1 MLPLTPRRGMAGRA
15 RFELASSPGN
25 SRSHDLVVLPAIGD
39 LWLRNRTLWQPVKD
53 SNPHG
58 RGARARRTTLVLTGC
73 RVFVG
78 IVVGEAGLEPALA
91 AFRTRAADVY
101 RHSPVRWLGRRGSN
115 PHDDLRP
122 RQVAFRLAHV
132 PLGCPSSNALDSR
145 GPQPRALLSSS
156 GHTSWSTPRGSNP
169 DEAACRAAA
178 LPLVLGVG
186 GSGPGSRTPLGSVMS
201 RPRPRGV
208 RNGLGGAGGSRTRTP
223 RSRTASTH
231 RYCDSAGMVDPE
243 GIEPSSPGCKP
254 GILPVERRAHCGED
268 NGTRTRTLA
277 LTTRR
282 LALRLCP
289 HQSGPGGG
297 IRTHMCTG
305 LKPVAFSRS

>member
-1 MLPLTPRRGMAGRA
+1 MAAGEGFEPSWTRGQ
-15 RFELASSPGN
+15 SPP
-25 SRSHDLVVLPAIGD
+25 HYPCA
-39 LWLRNRTLWQPVKD
+39 NRLFLF
-53 SNPHG
+53 
-58 RGARARRTTLVLTGC
+58 TLV
-73 RVFVG
+73 
-78 IVVGEAGLEPALA
+78 
-91 AFRTRAADVY
+91 
-101 RHSPVRWLGRRGSN
+101 PVRWLGRRGSN
-115 PHDDLRP
+115 PHDDLLP

-243 GIEPSSPGCKP
+243 GLEPLWRGQRDSNPYSRADNAASFPSTMSPSRWS
-254 GILPVERRAHCGED
+254 RRRD
-268 NGTRTRTLA
+268 SN
-277 LTTRR
+277 
-282 LALRLCP
+282 P
-289 HQSGPGGG
+289 HV
-297 IRTHMCTG
+297 H
-305 LKPVAFSRS
+305 RS